1 MQNPGPP
8 GNAVVG
14 SEVGRACSFSKGA
27 SVASSSSS
35 MLACRAAGR
44 LAAAFGRG
52 SQLRT
57 ALAGNRARPVVS
69 DLCANGGSPYVPA
82 AWPPLPRDKSTV
94 SFPPPPVTTSEEQPV
109 WTDQVWA
116 SPLDIRR
123 RVFCNRSL
131 NMKNIKA
138 VGFDMD
144 YTLAQYRPETFETL
158 AHEQTVDKL
167 VRYFGYPESLYDLT
181 FDHGYM
187 CRGLVI
193 DKKRGNMLKIDR
205 HKYVKLAFHGFRALP
220 REQRMS
226 VYNNA
231 DKREEYDEPAFA
243 LIDTLFSLAEAY
255 LFMQASSGAACRSA
269 GLARAAVDVR
279 GAVDLCHRDG
289 SIKREVA
296 ANPEKYIHDDPGLV
310 PLLEMLRQSG
320 KQIFVATNSM
330 WDYTHVVMNWV
341 ISRRKGAERS
351 EDWLKLFDAV
361 VVGCGKPRYFTER
374 SNLFEVHTGTGMLW
388 NTEGGSPMIPIG
400 EEDLPTPILHQP
412 GARARVFQGGYYLD
426 LHKMLDAIG
435 WRTLLV
441 IPELDAELEVLA
453 GCKNNM
459 QELRVLRKQRDALDD
474 QIQRLEWQLSNAPL
488 DGDPSH
494 NMDLS
499 AAGTSS
505 EDELNAFA
513 DMLSNLKQQRESLRE
528 RHRDLLRSHHE
539 QFHPWGQLM
548 KTGYQNSRYAHQMER
563 FACLYTSHVSN
574 LIFYSPLKSWRGKP
588 DVMIHEDELM
598 G

>member
-1 MQNPGPP
+1 M
-8 GNAVVG
+8 
-14 SEVGRACSFSKGA
+14 
-27 SVASSSSS
+27 
-35 MLACRAAGR
+35 
-44 LAAAFGRG
+44 
-52 SQLRT
+52 
-57 ALAGNRARPVVS
+57 
-69 DLCANGGSPYVPA
+69 
-82 AWPPLPRDKSTV
+82 
-94 SFPPPPVTTSEEQPV
+94 

-255 LFMQASSGAACRSA
+255 LFMQLVEMMDQEGGSQLPPGKTYADVYR
-269 GLARAAVDVR
+269 DVR

-400 EEDLPTPILHQP
+400 EEDLPTPILGSTAPSHVEHQP

-426 LHKMLDAIG
+426 LHKMLDVSSGSQVLYVGDHIWADVVRSKKAIG